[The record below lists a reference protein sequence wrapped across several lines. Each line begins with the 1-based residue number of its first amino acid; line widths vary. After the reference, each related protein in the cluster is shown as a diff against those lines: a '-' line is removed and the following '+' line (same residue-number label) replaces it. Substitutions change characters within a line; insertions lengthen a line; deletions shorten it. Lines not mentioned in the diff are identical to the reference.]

1 MLLKMNRHKLIAIF
15 MAPILIVGGFIAADY
30 YESSK
35 QAQMRTL
42 VPVGECQPLLNH
54 CELEAADLRVR
65 VQVNQSVL
73 THDGF
78 VPLTVQASA
87 PLDDLLLAL
96 TDKKTDAKPM
106 RLKQSFDAMHWEGE
120 YFIANETNLKKL
132 LLRMVLS
139 YKNTMYFSEVA
150 VKVDGN

>member
-1 MLLKMNRHKLIAIF
+1 

-35 QAQMRTL
+35 PAKMRTL
-42 VPVGECQPLLNH
+42 MPIGICQPLLNH
-54 CELEAADLRVR
+54 CELEAADLRIR
-65 VQVNQSVL
+65 IQVNQSSLV
-73 THDGF
+73 HDGY

-87 PLDDLLLAL
+87 PLDDLLIAL
-96 TDKKTDAKPM
+96 TNKDVDAKPM

-120 YFIANETNLKKL
+120 YFVSNEINLQHL
-132 LLRMVLS
+132 LMRMVLS

-150 VKVDGN
+150 VKADGN